1 MGESQYSRQFRSKIP
16 KMRISK
22 IHQKWSKLCSGE
34 WNGTRKWC
42 FGSCCTFV
50 FDAFNQHLNRVKK
63 MQVLVRKS
71 VSKCHRS
78 SLFPTFSSLIN
89 KTHGR
94 CQESRLFHSQRFCFH
109 VSFHSET
116 LETRVSYLT
125 TKQNIISP
133 ENGAFQTKIVF
144 WNKLNSD
151 WTLLERIFTSGF
163 HLRTWCSCNTRSVVE
178 P

>member
-1 MGESQYSRQFRSKIP
+1 MGESQYSRHFRSKIP
-16 KMRISK
+16 KIRISK

-50 FDAFNQHLNRVKK
+50 FDAFNQHLNSVKK

-78 SLFPTFSSLIN
+78 SLFPTFSFSLIN

-94 CQESRLFHSQRFCFH
+94 CQESRLFHSQRFCFQFLFTPKRWKRAFRT
-109 VSFHSET
+109 SRQNKTEFHPKTVLFKLKLSSET
-116 LETRVSYLT
+116 SWTQTGLCWKEFSRLDFTFERGVLETHAWL
-125 TKQNIISP
+125 
-133 ENGAFQTKIVF
+133 
-144 WNKLNSD
+144 
-151 WTLLERIFTSGF
+151 
-163 HLRTWCSCNTRSVVE
+163 
-178 P
+178 